1 MPEPIHIKQGV
12 TRSLLITGLIIS
24 SLLSLVY
31 LSQPSFVRSTNNR
44 TLDVVMN
51 LANGRA
57 ASGTIVIVDVDEKS
71 LNRFGQ
77 WPWPRNV
84 LARLLRTINDSAAS
98 SIGLDMILAESD
110 RTSRLEMP
118 VDQDHHGPH
127 PQLSGATGDLLDHD
141 RELADT
147 LARGPYVLGYQFL
160 FRESPKP
167 QASCSLHPLN
177 IAWVNMPDAAPDH
190 AFFFTAQGLACNRQQ
205 LSNAVAYAGF
215 LNAAPDVDGI
225 LRRVPMLIR
234 FNDRLYS
241 SLTLATM
248 MQYEKRSQVLILQN
262 KSTGHLELVLGDR
275 SIPVDTQGNMI
286 VQFFGRR
293 GAIARISAGD
303 ILDGKFPPE
312 ILKGKIVLVGAS
324 AAGLEPTYQTSA
336 GSLHTHSEIHAQ
348 VLENVLTGQRAIRT
362 RIFLLWEV
370 LAGLL
375 VTACTG
381 LAVARLRILP
391 STAVGETLLAG
402 TWLGMRL
409 TYQAWG
415 YLFSPLFPTALV
427 VLNAVVLT
435 TVKTWKIQVVVRE
448 VADRTRVLLKS
459 SEENLS
465 AIVNAVPD
473 VIFRLDASG
482 RIAFVSPAIAEYAP
496 DSNALLGK
504 SLLFLIKTEY
514 HDAFVTLTENAL
526 RGVPGNLEFEAV
538 GSKGGQVWLDTRVVP
553 FRNDAGEIVSLLG
566 IARNVTDRKDV
577 ERALAEK
584 QLQLEELNLHLEQR
598 VAEAVSDSRKKDQLL
613 LQQNRL
619 ATMGEMIGNIAHQW
633 RQPLN
638 ALGLIVQELRLTYG
652 REEFNKESLE
662 TNVKKAMGLISHMSK
677 TIDNFG
683 NYFKPDHDKTLFS
696 LNQAVADTLSL
707 VELSFKDQGIEVEL
721 NEVASVEAT
730 GYLHEYSQVL
740 LNILFNCRDA
750 FEERD
755 PDGQRRITITIFQ
768 ENDRSVVTVTDNA
781 GGIPEGI
788 MDKIFD
794 PYFTTKGPHKGTGIG
809 LFMSK
814 TMVEKNMGG
823 RLAARNTSQGAEFR
837 IEI

>member
-12 TRSLLITGLIIS
+12 TRSLLITGLLIS

-31 LSQPSFVRSTNNR
+31 LLQPSFVRSTNNR
-44 TLDVVMN
+44 TLDVIMN
-51 LANGRA
+51 LANAKA
-57 ASGTIVIVDVDEKS
+57 ASGSIVIVDVDEKS
-71 LNRFGQ
+71 LERFGQ
-77 WPWPRNV
+77 WPWPRNI
-84 LARLLRTINDSAAS
+84 LARLLRTINESAAS
-98 SIGLDMILAESD
+98 SIALDMILAEPD

-118 VDQDHHGPH
+118 SDKGNPVPELDLPR
-127 PQLSGATGDLLDHD
+127 ARDLLDHD

-160 FRESPKP
+160 FGESPKP
-167 QASCSLHPLN
+167 LTSCSLHPLN
-177 IAWVNMPDAAPDH
+177 IGWINMPDAAPDH
-190 AFFFTAQGLACNRQQ
+190 AFFFTAQGLTCNRRL

-234 FNDRLYS
+234 FKDRLYP
-241 SLTLATM
+241 SLTLATL
-248 MQYEKRSQVLILQN
+248 MQYQKSSQIGIHLN
-262 KSTGHLELVLGDR
+262 KNIGHLELMVGDR
-275 SIPVDTQGNMI
+275 SLPVDTQGNMI
-286 VQFFGRR
+286 VQFSGRR
-293 GAIARISAGD
+293 GAITRISAGD
-303 ILDGKFPPE
+303 ILDGKFSPE
-312 ILKGKIVLVGAS
+312 TLKGKVVLVGSS
-324 AAGLEPTYQTSA
+324 AAGLEPAYQTSA
-336 GSLHTHSEIHAQ
+336 GPLHTHAEIHAQ

-362 RIFLLWEV
+362 RIVLLWEV

-381 LAVARLRILP
+381 VAVARLRIL
-391 STAVGETLLAG
+391 SGSAVGVTLLAG

-409 TYQAWG
+409 TYQTWG
-415 YLFSPLFPTALV
+415 YLLSPFFPTALLIV
-427 VLNAVVLT
+427 NSVVLT
-435 TVKTWKIQVVVRE
+435 SVKTWKIQVVVRE
-448 VADRTRVLLKS
+448 VADRTQVLLKS
-459 SEENLS
+459 SEENLI

-482 RIAFVSPAIAEYAP
+482 RIAFISPAIAEYAP
-496 DSNALLGK
+496 HSNDLLGK
-504 SLLFLIKTEY
+504 SLLPLIKTEY
-514 HDAFVTLTENAL
+514 HDAFVALTDNAL

-566 IARNVTDRKDV
+566 IARNVTDRKDA

-584 QLQLEELNLHLEQR
+584 QLQLEEMNLHLEQR
-598 VAEAVSDSRKKDQLL
+598 VAEAVSDSRKKDQIL

-652 REEFNKESLE
+652 REEFNQESLE
-662 TNVKKAMGLISHMSK
+662 ASVKKAMGLISHMSK
-677 TIDNFG
+677 TIDNFS
-683 NYFKPDHDKTLFS
+683 NYFKPDHDKSLFS
-696 LNQAVADTLSL
+696 VNQAVADTLSL
-707 VELSFKDQGIEVEL
+707 VELSFKNQGIEVEVDAVG
-721 NEVASVEAT
+721 NVEAT
-730 GYLHEYSQVL
+730 GYMHEYSQVL

-750 FEERD
+750 FEERAAER
-755 PDGQRRITITIFQ
+755 PRRVTIAIFQ
-768 ENDRSVVTVTDNA
+768 ENDRSVVTVADNA
-781 GGIPEGI
+781 GGIPEDI

-794 PYFTTKGPHKGTGIG
+794 PYFTTKGPDKGTGIG

-814 TMVEKNMGG
+814 ALIEKNMGG
-823 RLAARNTSQGAEFR
+823 KLAARNTSHGAEFR
-837 IEI
+837 IEV